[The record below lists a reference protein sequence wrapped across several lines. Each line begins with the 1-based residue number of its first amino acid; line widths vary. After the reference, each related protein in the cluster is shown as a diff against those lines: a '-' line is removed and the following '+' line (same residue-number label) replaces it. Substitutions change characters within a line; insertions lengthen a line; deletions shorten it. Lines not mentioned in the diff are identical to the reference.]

1 MKKHLFIGMLFTVSI
16 LLTSATSGLVS
27 GEEPEGLSSYLSSIR
42 LSQVKK
48 QFAGMPNEQKL
59 ISHGADDEVTPMTP
73 LSLNPASMC
82 VLSAC
87 GGSMCAVS
95 GCGLSGCVGSHCMA
109 SACVG
114 SACKNKKYCTDED
127 DK

>member
-1 MKKHLFIGMLFTVSI
+1 MS
-16 LLTSATSGLVS
+16 
-27 GEEPEGLSSYLSSIR
+27 SSYLSSIR
-42 LSQVKK
+42 LNQVKK

-59 ISHGADDEVTPMTP
+59 ISHGSDDEVTPMTP

-87 GGSMCAVS
+87 GGS

>member
-16 LLTSATSGLVS
+16 LLTSATSGSVS

-59 ISHGADDEVTPMTP
+59 ISHGSDDEVTPMTP

-87 GGSMCAVS
+87 
-95 GCGLSGCVGSHCMA
+95 
-109 SACVG
+109 VG

>member
-16 LLTSATSGLVS
+16 LLTSATSGSVS

-59 ISHGADDEVTPMTP
+59 ISHGSDDEVTPMTP

-87 GGSMCAVS
+87 
-95 GCGLSGCVGSHCMA
+95 VGSACA
-109 SACVG
+109 GSVCVG
-114 SACKNKKYCTDED
+114 SACEGSTCVGSACRSKQCKGNAE
-127 DK
+127 

>member
-1 MKKHLFIGMLFTVSI
+1 MS
-16 LLTSATSGLVS
+16 
-27 GEEPEGLSSYLSSIR
+27 SSYLSSIR
-42 LSQVKK
+42 LNQVKK
-48 QFAGMPNEQKL
+48 QFAGVPNEQKL
-59 ISHGADDEVTPMTP
+59 ISHGSDDEVTPMTP

-87 GGSMCAVS
+87 GGSMCAGSGCAGSMCLGSVYGGSACTGS